1 MPRSKYPAL
10 QPILNKF
17 ADVNKVPGAKDIKD
31 GGPAPQQ
38 FCATPLRFHEQSETK
53 ADADNTLAILKI
65 TGRAVAA
72 FFKRRTLYNLYRY
85 SED

>member
-10 QPILNKF
+10 QPILKKF

-38 FCATPLRFHEQSETK
+38 FCATALRFHEQSETK
-53 ADADNTLAILKI
+53 ADADNMAILKI
-65 TGRAVAA
+65 TGPAVAA
-72 FFKRRTLYNLYRY
+72 FFKRRTLYRY

>member
-10 QPILNKF
+10 QPILKKF

-31 GGPAPQQ
+31 GGPSTI
-38 FCATPLRFHEQSETK
+38 CATPLRFHEQSETK
-53 ADADNTLAILKI
+53 ADADNTLVILKI